1 MDVKIYRKNNHC
13 IIEHGSIKR
22 YFSGDEMSI
31 YSLNDNWTIVNTSQ
45 KNESF
50 SFNYADVQNENGVY
64 IGSVEQVEDYLT
76 LVTNFKKNENTDS
89 AASFSLLEDGKI
101 VGQLAYV
108 TDSQGTAWL
117 PSTLGGSY
125 YPKGWYVWNGTE
137 WVSDRNSTAA
147 ELDTIKNDISTLQA
161 GGGGGGGGGGA
172 DTQDL
177 SIIGQVLS
185 LTDGGSVTLPDTNTQ
200 LSDADIT
207 ALGYVKT
214 DNNTQLSD
222 ADITA
227 LGYIKTAAAPS
238 FFQVAD
244 AGTSMQLTTA
254 SYATVT
260 GVWATPTINDS
271 DFTFVNA
278 TGVLTVN
285 TTGIVEFDFKATTRQ
300 QGANN
305 RHELHVELFDVT
317 NSTSLVFDA
326 QYASRGNAQRVGS
339 AYVSGFKVSVT
350 AGDTFAIRVK
360 DVGVTASIGDSLIA
374 GSTYLSAKLYI

>member
-125 YPKGWYVWNGTE
+125 YPKGWYVWNGTD

-147 ELDTIKNDISTLQA
+147 ELDTIKNDIATLQA
-161 GGGGGGGGGGA
+161 GGGGGGT

-177 SIIGQVLS
+177 SIIGQILS

-227 LGYIKTAAAPS
+227 LGYIKTAPNPS

-244 AGTSMQLTTA
+244 AGTSMQSTTA
-254 SYATVT
+254 NYAPVI
-260 GVWATPTINDS
+260 GVWNTPTINDS

-285 TTGIVEFDFKATTRQ
+285 TTGIVEFDLKATTRQ
-300 QGANN
+300 QGSNS
-305 RHELHVELFDVT
+305 RHELYVELFDAT
-317 NSTSLVFDA
+317 NSNSLVIDA
-326 QYASRGNAQRVGS
+326 QYASRSSAQRVGS
-339 AYVSGFKVSVT
+339 AYIIGFKVNVT
-350 AGDTFAIRVK
+350 AGDTFTMRVK
-360 DVGVTASIGDSLIA
+360 DVGVPASIGDSLIA